1 MDRIGGHAIN
11 VNLTPRLEAMIR
23 QKVETGLYNNSS
35 EVVREAPRLLGEKD
49 RLKSAIAVGDA
60 QYARGETILFTPELV
75 EEMKW
80 DAVRMAEAGEQPDP
94 DVRP

>member
-1 MDRIGGHAIN
+1 MNA
-11 VNLTPRLEAMIR
+11 NLTPRREAMVR
-23 QKVETGLYNNSS
+23 QKVETGLFNNAS

-49 RLKSAIAVGDA
+49 QLKSTIAVGDA

-94 DVRP
+94 DVCP